1 MQPDLEKVLKTIV
14 FLKQQQLFH
23 ASNTD
28 DDDVKYIK
36 VKWVNDEE
44 ESKRWWRTEERKSIF
59 LLTIKHVTHV
69 R

>member
-36 VKWVNDEE
+36 VK
-44 ESKRWWRTEERKSIF
+44 
-59 LLTIKHVTHV
+59 
-69 R
+69 